1 MNHKRK
7 STILMTIG
15 LLLLA
20 AALFLTAYNL
30 WNQHRGEKNA
40 QAALAELVTKMD
52 SQLNPSEIPD
62 YVFNP
67 RMEMPTEEIDGEAY
81 IGVLEIPALEVKLPV
96 ISQWNY
102 DRLLIA
108 PCRYAGS
115 VYMGN
120 MVIAAHNYDSHFGRI
135 QNMRTGDIITFTD
148 IDGNN
153 FAYSVASIEILKSTA
168 IEEMTA
174 GEYDLTLFTC
184 TFGGKSRVTV
194 RCSRIV
200 E

>member
-30 WNQHRGEKNA
+30 WNQHRGEKSA

-67 RMEMPTEEIDGEAY
+67 RMEMPTEDIDGEAY

-135 QNMRTGDIITFTD
+135 QNLRTGDIITFTD

>member
-1 MNHKRK
+1 MSNKRK
-7 STILMTIG
+7 SSVLMTIG

-20 AALFLTAYNL
+20 AALVLTAYNL
-30 WNQHRGEKNA
+30 WNQHRAEKSA
-40 QAALAELVTKMD
+40 KAALQQLLTTMEKELD
-52 SQLNPSEIPD
+52 PSEIPD

-67 RMEMPTEEIDGEAY
+67 RMEMPVTEIDGEDY

-96 ISQWNY
+96 ISWWNY
-102 DRLLIA
+102 DRLRIA
-108 PCRYAGS
+108 PSRYAGS
-115 VYMGN
+115 VYMDN

-135 QNMRTGDIITFTD
+135 QSLRPGDIVTFTD
-148 IDGNN
+148 MDGNP
-153 FAYSVASIEILKSTA
+153 FHYSVTAVEVLESTA

-184 TFGGKSRVTV
+184 TFGGVSRVTV
-194 RCSRIV
+194 RCDRMM

>member
-1 MNHKRK
+1 
-7 STILMTIG
+7 MTIG

-30 WNQHRGEKNA
+30 WNQHRGEKSA

-67 RMEMPTEEIDGEAY
+67 RMEMPTEDIDGEAY

-135 QNMRTGDIITFTD
+135 QNLRTGDIITFTD